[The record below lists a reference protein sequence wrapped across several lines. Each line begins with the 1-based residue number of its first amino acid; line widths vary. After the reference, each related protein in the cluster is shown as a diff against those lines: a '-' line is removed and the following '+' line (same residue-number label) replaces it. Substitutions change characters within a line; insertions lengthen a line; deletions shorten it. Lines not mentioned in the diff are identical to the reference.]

1 MYGGRTD
8 LGPDNELWVFK
19 FDYYRWF
26 QKETFQTPPP
36 TTMFGFINYVENS
49 NEFFVIQGG
58 ISIEDQVNFMYR

>member
-19 FDYYRWF
+19 FDYFKWY
-26 QKETFQTPPP
+26 QLETFNTPVS
-36 TTMFGFINYVENS
+36 TTMFGLINYAEGS

-58 ISIEDQVNFMYR
+58 INIEDQVNFMYR